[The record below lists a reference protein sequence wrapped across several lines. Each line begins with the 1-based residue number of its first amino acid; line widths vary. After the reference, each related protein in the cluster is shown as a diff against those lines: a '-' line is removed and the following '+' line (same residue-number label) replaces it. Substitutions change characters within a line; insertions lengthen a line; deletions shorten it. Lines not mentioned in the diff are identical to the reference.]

1 MQVQREQTKDELIQA
16 LQSQVN
22 ELKATNLTLKEQ
34 LERREQFNAMV
45 AHELRGPLT
54 PIINYAQMLARPN
67 QKPEAVQHR
76 TNIII
81 SQAHR
86 LERIISDLHD
96 ASRLSG
102 GQFTLRHNCCDL
114 AQIAHE
120 VVEQLRPLAPYH
132 TIVIETPDTPV
143 TGNWDRGR
151 LQQALG
157 NLLDN
162 AIKYSDEDTTITVRI
177 SMCIRE
183 REENKGSHES
193 RGQADTQEQERGQE
207 QVEHI
212 RVHKQ

>member
-22 ELKATNLTLKEQ
+22 ELQATNLMLNEQ
-34 LERREQFNAMV
+34 LERREQLNAMV

-67 QKPEAVQHR
+67 QKPESVQQR
-76 TNIII
+76 TRIIV

-102 GQFTLRHNCCDL
+102 GQFTLRRNCCDV

-120 VVEQLRPLAPYH
+120 VVEQLRPVAPYH

-162 AIKYSDEDTTITVRI
+162 AIKYSDEDTTITVCI
-177 SMCIRE
+177 STCTRE
-183 REENKGSHES
+183 REEV
-193 RGQADTQEQERGQE
+193 RGARRGGG
-207 QVEHI
+207 
-212 RVHKQ
+212 R